1 MKPLHRKKAVALYEN
16 RLGIGYIIRTVI
28 FYVLAAF
35 VWILV
40 AMIAPYMATVTVSE
54 SRNIVLTRHAFS
66 ATDEQIALDEDK
78 KERALL
84 MPTSVDSFLRRLRL
98 IEDAENTVD
107 CLIFDTYEGTYSE
120 YYYTALIKAAE
131 RGVKVRI
138 VQDGK
143 LGRLDGSLEWIGK
156 IINNHDNIELY
167 YFNNFNL
174 FNPGAIMTLMHD
186 KLTVVDG
193 NKMIVG
199 GVNIGTGSYL
209 SNYDMEVM
217 VTNSDMTKS
226 VGQAE
231 AYYNQMIDHDITK
244 RHRTEKR
251 DHSAKSSL
259 LKQYSDF
266 YDNSEIA
273 AADVDY
279 SEQGVA
285 VDKITFLTNPIDYK
299 KKAPVIYRAMCNMM
313 ESSEKSIIVTP
324 YTLLQ
329 NDKKDEIKKLASGNT
344 EFTLITNS
352 LYNSRNVGYADY
364 ANTRKDYLNSN
375 IKLMEFQDKNQ
386 LHCKMF
392 SFDDRFSVIGSFNL
406 DERSIHI
413 DTECVVVIDSKAF
426 NTILNDY
433 INKTFLSNSLQ
444 VGNDNEYVADENITA
459 HYPTA
464 SKRFKYFIY
473 GALGVVRCLI

>member
-1 MKPLHRKKAVALYEN
+1 MKPLHRNKSVALYES
-16 RLGIGYIIRTVI
+16 RMSIVYVIRTVI
-28 FYVLAAF
+28 FYLFAAAIWFLLA
-35 VWILV
+35 VV
-40 AMIAPYMATVTVSE
+40 APYTATVTVSE
-54 SRNIVLTRHAFS
+54 SQNLVLSRHAFS
-66 ATDEQIALDEDK
+66 ATDEQIALDENK

-84 MPTSVDSFLRRLRL
+84 MPTSEDSFLRRLRL
-98 IEDAENTVD
+98 IEDAEQTVD
-107 CLIFDTYEGTYSE
+107 CLIFDTYEGLYSE
-120 YYYTALIKAAE
+120 YYYTSLIKAAE

-143 LGRLDGSLEWIGK
+143 LGRLDGSLERIGK
-156 IINNHDNIELY
+156 IIQSHDNIELY
-167 YFNNFNL
+167 YFNSLNI

-217 VTNSDMTKS
+217 ITNSDLTKS
-226 VGQAE
+226 VGRAE
-231 AYYNQMIDHDITK
+231 NYYAEMLAHDITK
-244 RHRTEKR
+244 RYKTKKR
-251 DHSAKSSL
+251 DHSAKVAL
-259 LKQYSDF
+259 LNQYSDF
-266 YDNSEIA
+266 YAKSQIA
-273 AADVDY
+273 EAEVDY
-279 SEQGVA
+279 SAQGVA

-299 KKAPVIYRAMCNMM
+299 KKAPIIYRAMCNMM
-313 ESSEKSIIVTP
+313 ESSDKSLVVTP
-324 YTLLQ
+324 YTMLQ
-329 NDKKDEIKKLASGNT
+329 NDKKNEIKKLASRNS

-413 DTECVVVIDSKAF
+413 DTECVVVIDSKSF

-433 INKTFLSNSLQ
+433 INKIFLSNSLQ
-444 VGNDNEYVADENITA
+444 VGKDNEYIPDENITA
-459 HYPTA
+459 HYPSA
-464 SKRFKYFIY
+464 SKRFKYFLY
-473 GALGVVRCLI
+473 GALGVVRCLL

>member
-1 MKPLHRKKAVALYEN
+1 
-16 RLGIGYIIRTVI
+16 
-28 FYVLAAF
+28 
-35 VWILV
+35 
-40 AMIAPYMATVTVSE
+40 
-54 SRNIVLTRHAFS
+54 
-66 ATDEQIALDEDK
+66 
-78 KERALL
+78 
-84 MPTSVDSFLRRLRL
+84 
-98 IEDAENTVD
+98 
-107 CLIFDTYEGTYSE
+107 
-120 YYYTALIKAAE
+120 
-131 RGVKVRI
+131 
-138 VQDGK
+138 
-143 LGRLDGSLEWIGK
+143 
-156 IINNHDNIELY
+156 
-167 YFNNFNL
+167 
-174 FNPGAIMTLMHD
+174 MTLMHD

-259 LKQYSDF
+259 LKSYSDF

-329 NDKKDEIKKLASGNT
+329 NDKKEEIKKLASGNT